1 MATKSELTYFIQRLV
16 TLLEETNF
24 LISERKKI
32 MINHIEAIFRRNN
45 LTLQNLNILHGII
58 TTITRV

>member
-16 TLLEETNF
+16 RLLEETNF
-24 LISERKKI
+24 LNPEERKKI

-45 LTLQNLNILHGII
+45 IFKIIYILHGII